1 MRENLMRMYKNK
13 TAPGK
18 LPGAVLLPVQIY
30 TQERNTLNS
39 ILNNIDFSF
48 QGYSEFIRHSCY
60 NRFT

>member
-39 ILNNIDFSF
+39 FLFKVT
-48 QGYSEFIRHSCY
+48 YSK
-60 NRFT
+60 